1 MFGLTRP
8 GIEPVSTMSVANT
21 LSIRPLIGY
30 GYVNAFRASIN
41 YNDECV
47 RSYKE
52 STHPSLDAVHSREIK
67 LQDDYQVIKV
77 NAQTS
82 TDDLPSTND
91 DQSEMDDDGLGD
103 DEGSS

>member
-1 MFGLTRP
+1 
-8 GIEPVSTMSVANT
+8 MSVADT

-82 TDDLPSTND
+82 TDDLPFTND